1 MRGPSFQEPLQW
13 LPESFFSLPFII
25 VRKQHKLA
33 LILTHHNPPTR
44 RGMFL
49 CLERQRKAE
58 TLMKCSPPLSGHL
71 AILPQHFHLLTLL
84 WRDCRTGQERT
95 WAHWQELDKH
105 SSQGSAALVSKSPA
119 VSLLEPIENWEAEES
134 DRAEGE
140 PEEVCA
146 QWRLIDETEFHG
158 DSLLQGETAQSQFP
172 EFGNCLC

>member
-1 MRGPSFQEPLQW
+1 MPMRGPSFQEPLQW

-71 AILPQHFHLLTLL
+71 WLFSHNTFIFSPCCGGTVGQARREPGLTDRNWTSTVARDQLL
-84 WRDCRTGQERT
+84 WSQSLQLLASQSQQRTGKQRNLTE
-95 WAHWQELDKH
+95 QKE
-105 SSQGSAALVSKSPA
+105 SQRKCVL
-119 VSLLEPIENWEAEES
+119 S
-134 DRAEGE
+134 DG
-140 PEEVCA
+140 
-146 QWRLIDETEFHG
+146 
-158 DSLLQGETAQSQFP
+158 
-172 EFGNCLC
+172 